1 MATPPTVP
9 ALTGNDSLNAF
20 ADCAVPGAASAGIH
34 GEPSGGVVGLTS
46 DSAMPASTAGCPAA
60 ARSRG
65 MGNSSAA
72 DAAGSAAG
80 GSGAEGAPTR
90 SASSSMWMASR
101 LVRMS
106 DTRAALAYA
115 PKKQKLVCDDTSK
128 PSADSTRASMSH
140 SCAGVDPGGS
150 ISQSDDA
157 RGERPE
163 WNLAATHRHAAASIG
178 SCMLRNAGPTA
189 RYRSRSAVP
198 WKEASRP
205 RRNLVTT
212 LHIQSISTRR
222 FDGAMLSD
230 REDGGLARHEAAS
243 LASQDFNAD
252 SISKSAADGCV
263 SRQAPVAFWP
273 VVAVRAFLSQ
283 CWCSLQRLGASN
295 TAPRFRRRRT
305 IIALPASAMATA
317 RWAAASTAARPL
329 DLWLPSCERHATAG
343 QAGWWSGD
351 VCPGA
356 RARLRGYCLE
366 ESCDRDRNRRR
377 GAPCALR

>member
-252 SISKSAADGCV
+252 SISKSAADGCCADHTQ
-263 SRQAPVAFWP
+263 RAGGRGNGPP
-273 VVAVRAFLSQ
+273 VVLLLFHCLVLVEAAAKGNLAASSGLHAN
-283 CWCSLQRLGASN
+283 WERLRYLHKEGTCG
-295 TAPRFRRRRT
+295 TAPLPIFGLAQPTSLTWRPKRT
-305 IIALPASAMATA
+305 FS
-317 RWAAASTAARPL
+317 
-329 DLWLPSCERHATAG
+329 
-343 QAGWWSGD
+343 
-351 VCPGA
+351 
-356 RARLRGYCLE
+356 
-366 ESCDRDRNRRR
+366 
-377 GAPCALR
+377 